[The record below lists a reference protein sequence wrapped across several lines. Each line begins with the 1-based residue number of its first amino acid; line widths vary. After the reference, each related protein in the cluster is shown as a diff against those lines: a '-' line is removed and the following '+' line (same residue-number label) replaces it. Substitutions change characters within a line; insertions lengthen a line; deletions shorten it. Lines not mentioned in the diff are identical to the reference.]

1 MFRFAHYVFGTEN
14 DQNINNENLFN
25 INDCVQTDVDD
36 DWILIDIPF
45 DDNIDKQNGRNNYK
59 EMQSISANE
68 TTTNTVPEKKILD
81 TLDAQQSVDKRESCQ
96 SEPNSPTPVQ
106 AMMEESW
113 FVTPPP
119 CFNSLSNPI
128 IIETTPFEN
137 LLIEHPSMSVFGP
150 SLPPTH
156 HLSLRRDSLSS
167 SSTTLSS
174 PTDTSSNDSIILL
187 TQEQKRQTRR
197 RRQQQNIQNRNN
209 NQNNVNLHMRAVVL
223 DELHVLSSMQN
234 REVAQI
240 QKLMTKSNMDRQN
253 KVVFQRNRPQNRRA
267 KMAMR
272 PNGIFY

>member
-36 DWILIDIPF
+36 DWILIDVPF
-45 DDNIDKQNGRNNYK
+45 DDNDKQNGRNSYK
-59 EMQSISANE
+59 EMQSIAANS
-68 TTTNTVPEKKILD
+68 TTTYEVPQTNILD
-81 TLDAQQSVDKRESCQ
+81 TLDAQIQQSIDKSCQ
-96 SEPNSPTPVQ
+96 SEPNSPTPIQ

-156 HLSLRRDSLSS
+156 HLSLSS
-167 SSTTLSS
+167 SSTTLSE

-209 NQNNVNLHMRAVVL
+209 NQNNINLHMRAGMRL
-223 DELHVLSSMQN
+223 IANYFRCLSL
-234 REVAQI
+234 RYVP
-240 QKLMTKSNMDRQN
+240 K
-253 KVVFQRNRPQNRRA
+253 
-267 KMAMR
+267 
-272 PNGIFY
+272 

>member
-25 INDCVQTDVDD
+25 INDCVQTHVDD
-36 DWILIDIPF
+36 DWILIDVPF
-45 DDNIDKQNGRNNYK
+45 EEKDKQNERNNYK
-59 EMQSISANE
+59 EMQSIAANE
-68 TTTNTVPEKKILD
+68 TTTYTVPQNNILD
-81 TLDAQQSVDKRESCQ
+81 TLDAQQMIEKRENCQ

-156 HLSLRRDSLSS
+156 HLSLPRDSSSS
-167 SSTTLSS
+167 SSTTSS
-174 PTDTSSNDSIILL
+174 PTDTSSNDSVILL

-209 NQNNVNLHMRAVVL
+209 NQNNINLHMRAVVL

-272 PNGIFY
+272 PNGIFH